1 MTTLE
6 IINAQAS
13 CIAMLSE
20 CVDGL
25 FQQLSQHITAK
36 ELDMMPEIG
45 IISKAVKLQQS
56 IGEDVSVQRSIE
68 KDAPAQQLNEN
79 AADMQQDEG
88 RRERDDINDV
98 RNIMYSRF
106 ISSSYN

>member
-45 IISKAVKLQQS
+45 IISEAVKL
-56 IGEDVSVQRSIE
+56 QRSIE
-68 KDAPAQQLNEN
+68 KDAPAQRINEN
-79 AADMQQDEG
+79 AADVQQDEG
-88 RRERDDINDV
+88 RRERDDINSV
-98 RNIMYSRF
+98 RNSMYSRF
-106 ISSSYN
+106 IGSSYN

>member
-25 FQQLSQHITAK
+25 FQQLSQRITAK

-45 IISKAVKLQQS
+45 IISEAVKL
-56 IGEDVSVQRSIE
+56 QRSIE
-68 KDAPAQQLNEN
+68 KDAPAQQINEN
-79 AADMQQDEG
+79 AADMQQDEDER
-88 RRERDDINDV
+88 RRERDGINYV
-98 RNIMYSRF
+98 RNSMYSRF
-106 ISSSYN
+106 IGSSYN